1 MSQLENLEIH
11 GLNQKLYDLEQTKFD
26 QFQNNNGFM
35 FLQQNGQRIYGG
47 PPEGWHGPS
56 PSRGCEVYV
65 TRIPRDCFENELVP
79 IFSKVGVVYEHR
91 LMMEHTGA
99 NRGYGYVRF
108 TNVEDAKEA
117 IKRLN
122 NFEIRPGRYLVV
134 TKSVDNRRLW
144 VNGIPKNRS
153 GKEIRG
159 EMERLTSGV
168 RDIILYPSQADK
180 TKSRGYMFV
189 EYDSHRS
196 AALARKKLVQGSMFL
211 FGHEIG
217 QVDWAEPEHEVDEET
232 MSTVKILFVRNLMLS
247 TSENTIRDLF
257 NKMANNSVERVKK
270 AKDYAFVHFATRE
283 AAEKALKASNPLVID
298 DAEVEVVWSK
308 PVDKQTYNTRKT
320 LTKAFTSGINSDLL
334 TRDGTMVRGISPRR
348 RGAAGIRGLG
358 APGTAPPKQLVQR
371 YAAMTAA
378 SSVSHV
384 SRSGM
389 PLPHTMTTYR
399 PATDLLLEICLNSN
413 WGEPLYSLISSEPE
427 EDTEVPADNM
437 YIYKVTI
444 PNFPLP
450 SPNNTFQSLNW
461 KPTTEDAKIEAAQM
475 VLTCLRISPE
485 YVAAV
490 IRPAY
495 DPSMTHSPPLYPIN
509 PAALQGIPLTAG
521 WPGGFAYPPT
531 SMYNRMPYDP
541 YNAAYASMLSSMYG
555 MSISC

>member
-1 MSQLENLEIH
+1 MTSQYNGEHNNNQNEQKSF
-11 GLNQKLYDLEQTKFD
+11 NQKHITD
-26 QFQNNNGFM
+26 QR
-35 FLQQNGQRIYGG
+35 NGQRIYGG
-47 PPEGWHGPS
+47 PPEGWAGPA

-79 IFSKVGVVYEHR
+79 IFSKIGPVYEHR

-108 TNVEDAKEA
+108 TNTEDAKEA
-117 IKRLN
+117 IKALN
-122 NFEIRPGRYLVV
+122 NYEIRPGRFLVV

-153 GKEIRG
+153 GLEIRG

-189 EYDSHRS
+189 EYESHRA
-196 AALARKKLVQGSMFL
+196 AALARKKLVQGSVFL
-211 FGHEIG
+211 FGQEIG

-247 TSENTIRDLF
+247 TTETTLRELF
-257 NKMANNSVERVKK
+257 NRLGNNAVERVKK
-270 AKDYAFVHFATRE
+270 AKDYAFVHFSSRE
-283 AAEKALKASNPLVID
+283 AAERALAASKGLVID
-298 DAEVEVVWSK
+298 EADQVEVVWSK

-320 LTKAFTSGINSDLL
+320 LTKAFTSGLSNDVM
-334 TRDGTMVRGISPRR
+334 TRDGALVRGISPRR

-378 SSVSHV
+378 SSVQPI
-384 SRSGM
+384 SRSGL
-389 PLPHTMTTYR
+389 PIPHTVTTYR
-399 PATDLLLEICLNSN
+399 PAPDILHDICQNNN
-413 WGEPLYSLISSEPE
+413 WGEPVYSLIASGEEGTTSEK
-427 EDTEVPADNM
+427 AF
-437 YIYKVTI
+437 IYKVTI
-444 PNFPLP
+444 PNFPLQH
-450 SPNNTFQSLNW
+450 PNNVFQSMVW
-461 KPTTEDAKIEAAQM
+461 KNSLEEARLEAAQV

-490 IRPAY
+490 VRPTAF
-495 DPSMTHSPPLYPIN
+495 DPNSLSSSHPLYPIS
-509 PAALQGIPLTAG
+509 PSAMQGVPLTAA
-521 WPGGFAYPPT
+521 WPGFPPYPPT
-531 SMYNRMPYDP
+531 SAAHYPRLAYDP
-541 YNAAYASMLSSMYG
+541 NMAAYTAMLQSMYG
-555 MSISC
+555 LSIAC